1 MSDREKLLGY
11 AVGGLLVLFAVFGI
25 YRMVQGGLNAK
36 TNELREL
43 SSTYNSEKKKK
54 MLGNQAVGK
63 VTNYRARSLPSTLA
77 DAQREFSQWLNEQV
91 DEVGLKNK
99 VVRPQPFAPTG
110 RKKAEYTELS
120 YAVTGTGDI
129 KQITRLLYKVQTID
143 KLHRIRSLNLVK
155 AKEGTD
161 LKLSMMVD
169 ALSMPDDTKH
179 PVERAPTGSVLRSL
193 PLSLEAYEEK
203 IANRNLFS
211 PGNQAPKFERV
222 RRQEAEIG
230 KRFTVNLE
238 AKDPEDDKLTFRL
251 ADKYDDSP
259 FKVSKSGRLSFTPDE
274 LGDVEVEV
282 WVTDAGI
289 PAKESKTVVKINVVP
304 EKIVEKE
311 KEEDFDETKLT
322 YFTAILQ
329 GKEDPLPQI
338 CLNYRSKDE
347 IEYLA
352 EGDDI
357 EIGKWSGKIL
367 AIEVLRKV
375 IRLETED
382 GQFELKLGRPFSDA
396 RKVDAL

>member
-11 AVGGLLVLFAVFGI
+11 VVGGLLALFALFGI
-25 YRMVQGGLNAK
+25 YRMVQGGLTAK
-36 TNELREL
+36 KNELREL
-43 SSTYNSEKKKK
+43 SSTYNTEKRKK
-54 MLGNQAVGK
+54 MLGNQAVNK
-63 VTNYRARSLPSTLA
+63 VTNYLARSLPGDLA
-77 DAQREFSQWLNEQV
+77 AAQLEFDQWLNDQV
-91 DEVGLKNK
+91 DEVGLRNK
-99 VVRPQPFAPTG
+99 VVRPQPFSRGGKNKP
-110 RKKAEYTELS
+110 RFTELS
-120 YAVTGTGDI
+120 YSVTGLGDI
-129 KQITRLLYKVQTID
+129 KQITQLLYKIQSID

-161 LKLSMMVD
+161 LKLTMMVD
-169 ALSMPDDTKH
+169 TISMPDDPKN
-179 PVERAPTGSVLRSL
+179 PVERARTGTVLRSL
-193 PLSLEAYEEK
+193 PLSLDAYEEK

-230 KRFTVNLE
+230 KRFTLNLD
-238 AKDPEDDKLTFRL
+238 AKDPEDDKLSFRL
-251 ADKYDDSP
+251 GDKYDDSP

-289 PAKESKTVVKINVVP
+289 PAKEDKAVVKIKVIP
-304 EKIVEKE
+304 EKIVKEE
-311 KEEDFDETKLT
+311 KEEEFDETKLT

-329 GKEDPLPQI
+329 GKKDPLPQI

-347 IEYLA
+347 IEYVA

-357 EIGKWSGKIL
+357 EIGNWSGKIL

-382 GQFELKLGRPFSDA
+382 GQFELKLGRPISDA
-396 RKVDAL
+396 RKVKAL